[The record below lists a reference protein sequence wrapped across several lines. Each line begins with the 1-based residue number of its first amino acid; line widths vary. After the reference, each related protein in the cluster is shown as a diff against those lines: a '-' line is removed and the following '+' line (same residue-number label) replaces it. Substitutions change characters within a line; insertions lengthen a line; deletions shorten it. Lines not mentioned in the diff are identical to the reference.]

1 MRWIKTYTRRH
12 RLGFFMY
19 VLFCAIFAV
28 VLFLYRMPMEP
39 AVYAIGLCLTAAVIV
54 LIADSVRYRRKV
66 EILTWQLEA
75 VKEGTE
81 KLPGPEDEVE
91 QLYQMLLEN
100 AQIERARQVGNIL
113 QEKSE
118 MTDYFTLWTHQIKTP
133 IAAMYLLLQ
142 QEIPVQEADIAG
154 ENEREVDIAGKHERE
169 TDIARENE
177 RESNIAGENEKE
189 ADIAEG
195 MRENRISSG
204 RMREA
209 DIAWEQGI
217 AREQDGSQEF
227 YFAQRYYTQK
237 REIESELF
245 KIEQYVEMVLQYL
258 RLNSSVND
266 FVLQEYELDGIVRQA
281 VRKYAPMFI
290 RKKLSL
296 HYEPLQVKAVTDE
309 KWLTFVVEQVL
320 SNAIKYTS
328 SGDIYIRMESGC
340 LVIED
345 TGIGI
350 LPEDLPRIFDKGYTG
365 YNGRSDKKASGIGLY
380 LVKKILKKLGHKILI
395 ESEPGKGTKVKLLF

>member
-1 MRWIKTYTRRH
+1 MRWIRTYIRRH
-12 RLGFFMY
+12 RLGIFMY
-19 VLFCAIFAV
+19 VLFCIIFAV
-28 VLFLYRMPMEP
+28 VLFLYQMPMGP
-39 AVYAIGLCLTAAVIV
+39 AVYAIGLCMTLAVIV
-54 LIADSVRYRRKV
+54 LAADSVRYRRKV
-66 EILTWQLEA
+66 ETLTWQLEA

-81 KLPGPEDEVE
+81 KLPEPEDEVE
-91 QLYQMLLEN
+91 QLYQRLLEN
-100 AQIERARQVGNIL
+100 AQIERTCQVGDIL

-142 QEIPVQEADIAG
+142 QEIP
-154 ENEREVDIAGKHERE
+154 
-169 TDIARENE
+169 
-177 RESNIAGENEKE
+177 
-189 ADIAEG
+189 
-195 MRENRISSG
+195 
-204 RMREA
+204 
-209 DIAWEQGI
+209 
-217 AREQDGSQEF
+217 EQDRSREIHFMKQ
-227 YFAQRYYTQK
+227 YFIQK

-266 FVLQEYELDGIVRQA
+266 FVLQEYELDGMVRQA

-290 RKKLSL
+290 RRKLSL

-309 KWLTFVVEQVL
+309 KWLTFVLEQIL

-328 SGDIYIRMESGC
+328 AGDIFVRMEGGC
-340 LVIED
+340 LVVED

-380 LVKKILKKLGHKILI
+380 LVKKILEKLGHKILI

>member
-1 MRWIKTYTRRH
+1 MRWIRVYVKRH
-12 RLGFFMY
+12 RLGICMY
-19 VLFCAIFAV
+19 SLFCVIFAT

-39 AVYAIGLCLTAAVIV
+39 TVYAVSLCLTLAVIV
-54 LIADSVRYRRKV
+54 LITDSVRYRKKV

-81 KLPGPEDEVE
+81 KLPGPEDEIE
-91 QLYQMLLEN
+91 QLYQMLLKN
-100 AQIERARQVGNIL
+100 AQIEHARQVGNIL

-133 IAAMYLLLQ
+133 IAAMHLLLQ
-142 QEIPVQEADIAG
+142 QEIRLQAQEITVQE
-154 ENEREVDIAGKHERE
+154 ENKAQ
-169 TDIARENE
+169 
-177 RESNIAGENEKE
+177 
-189 ADIAEG
+189 
-195 MRENRISSG
+195 
-204 RMREA
+204 
-209 DIAWEQGI
+209 EQ
-217 AREQDGSQEF
+217 
-227 YFAQRYYTQK
+227 YYMQK
-237 REIESELF
+237 QEIESELF

-266 FVLQEYELDGIVRQA
+266 FVLQEYELDGIIRQA

-290 RKKLSL
+290 RRKLSL

-309 KWLTFVVEQVL
+309 KWMTFVLEQIL

-328 SGDIYIRMESGC
+328 SGDISIRMESGC

-380 LVKKILKKLGHKILI
+380 LVKKILNKLGHKILI

>member
-1 MRWIKTYTRRH
+1 M
-12 RLGFFMY
+12 
-19 VLFCAIFAV
+19 
-28 VLFLYRMPMEP
+28 
-39 AVYAIGLCLTAAVIV
+39 IV
-54 LIADSVRYRRKV
+54 LITDSARYRKKV

-81 KLPGPEDEVE
+81 KLPGPEDEIE
-91 QLYQMLLEN
+91 QLYQMLLKN
-100 AQIERARQVGNIL
+100 AQIEHARQVGNIL

-133 IAAMYLLLQ
+133 IAAMHLLLQ
-142 QEIPVQEADIAG
+142 QEIRLQAQEITVQE
-154 ENEREVDIAGKHERE
+154 ENKAQ
-169 TDIARENE
+169 
-177 RESNIAGENEKE
+177 
-189 ADIAEG
+189 
-195 MRENRISSG
+195 
-204 RMREA
+204 
-209 DIAWEQGI
+209 EQ
-217 AREQDGSQEF
+217 
-227 YFAQRYYTQK
+227 YYMQK
-237 REIESELF
+237 QEIESELF

-266 FVLQEYELDGIVRQA
+266 FVLQEYELDGIIRQA

-290 RKKLSL
+290 RRKLSL

-309 KWLTFVVEQVL
+309 KWMTFVLEQIL

-328 SGDIYIRMESGC
+328 SGDISIRMENGC

-380 LVKKILKKLGHKILI
+380 LVKKILNKLGHKILI

>member
-1 MRWIKTYTRRH
+1 MRWIRTYIRRH
-12 RLGFFMY
+12 RLGIFMY
-19 VLFCAIFAV
+19 VMFCSIFAV
-28 VLFLYRMPMEP
+28 VLFLYQMPMEP
-39 AVYAIGLCLTAAVIV
+39 AVYAIGLCMTLAVIV
-54 LIADSVRYRRKV
+54 LAADSVRYRRKV
-66 EILTWQLEA
+66 ETLTWQLEA

-81 KLPGPEDEVE
+81 KLPESEDEVE
-91 QLYQMLLEN
+91 QLYQRLLEN
-100 AQIERARQVGNIL
+100 AQIERTCQVGDIL

-142 QEIPVQEADIAG
+142 QQIPQ
-154 ENEREVDIAGKHERE
+154 
-169 TDIARENE
+169 
-177 RESNIAGENEKE
+177 
-189 ADIAEG
+189 
-195 MRENRISSG
+195 
-204 RMREA
+204 
-209 DIAWEQGI
+209 
-217 AREQDGSQEF
+217 QDRSQEIHF
-227 YFAQRYYTQK
+227 MKQYFIQK

-266 FVLQEYELDGIVRQA
+266 FVLQEYELDGMVRQA

-290 RKKLSL
+290 RRKLSL

-309 KWLTFVVEQVL
+309 KWLTFVLEQIL

-328 SGDIYIRMESGC
+328 AGDIFVRMEGGC
-340 LVIED
+340 LVVED

-380 LVKKILKKLGHKILI
+380 LVKKILEKLGHKILI

>member
-1 MRWIKTYTRRH
+1 
-12 RLGFFMY
+12 MY
-19 VLFCAIFAV
+19 SLFCVIFAT

-39 AVYAIGLCLTAAVIV
+39 MVYAVSLCLTLAVIV
-54 LIADSVRYRRKV
+54 LITDSVRYRKKV

-81 KLPGPEDEVE
+81 KLPGPEDEIE
-91 QLYQMLLEN
+91 QLYQMLLKN
-100 AQIERARQVGNIL
+100 AQIEHARQVGNIL

-133 IAAMYLLLQ
+133 IAAMHLLLQ
-142 QEIPVQEADIAG
+142 QEIRLQAQEITVQE
-154 ENEREVDIAGKHERE
+154 ENKAQ
-169 TDIARENE
+169 
-177 RESNIAGENEKE
+177 
-189 ADIAEG
+189 
-195 MRENRISSG
+195 
-204 RMREA
+204 
-209 DIAWEQGI
+209 EQ
-217 AREQDGSQEF
+217 
-227 YFAQRYYTQK
+227 YYMQK
-237 REIESELF
+237 QEIESELF

-266 FVLQEYELDGIVRQA
+266 FVLQEYELDGIIRQA

-290 RKKLSL
+290 RRKLSL

-309 KWLTFVVEQVL
+309 KWMTFVLEQIL

-328 SGDIYIRMESGC
+328 SGDISIRMESGC

-380 LVKKILKKLGHKILI
+380 LVKKILNKLGHKILI

>member
-1 MRWIKTYTRRH
+1 MWWIRVYVKRH
-12 RLGFFMY
+12 RLGICMY
-19 VLFCAIFAV
+19 SLFCVIFAT

-39 AVYAIGLCLTAAVIV
+39 TVYAVSLCLTLAVIV
-54 LIADSVRYRRKV
+54 LITDSARYRKKV

-81 KLPGPEDEVE
+81 KLPGPEDEIE
-91 QLYQMLLEN
+91 QLYQMLLKN
-100 AQIERARQVGNIL
+100 AQIEHARQVGNIL

-133 IAAMYLLLQ
+133 IAAMHLLLQ
-142 QEIPVQEADIAG
+142 QEIRLQAQEITVQE
-154 ENEREVDIAGKHERE
+154 ENKAQ
-169 TDIARENE
+169 
-177 RESNIAGENEKE
+177 
-189 ADIAEG
+189 
-195 MRENRISSG
+195 
-204 RMREA
+204 
-209 DIAWEQGI
+209 EQ
-217 AREQDGSQEF
+217 
-227 YFAQRYYTQK
+227 YYMQK
-237 REIESELF
+237 QEIESELF

-266 FVLQEYELDGIVRQA
+266 FVLQEYELDGIIRQA

-290 RKKLSL
+290 RRKLSL

-309 KWLTFVVEQVL
+309 KWMTFVLEQIL

-328 SGDIYIRMESGC
+328 SGDISIRMENGC

-380 LVKKILKKLGHKILI
+380 LVKKILNKLGHKILI

>member
-1 MRWIKTYTRRH
+1 MRWIRVYVKRH
-12 RLGFFMY
+12 RLGICMY
-19 VLFCAIFAV
+19 SLFCVIFAT

-39 AVYAIGLCLTAAVIV
+39 TVYAVSLCLTLAVIV
-54 LIADSVRYRRKV
+54 LITDSARYRKKV

-81 KLPGPEDEVE
+81 KLPGPEDEIE
-91 QLYQMLLEN
+91 QLYQMLLKN
-100 AQIERARQVGNIL
+100 AQIEHARQVGNIL

-133 IAAMYLLLQ
+133 IAAMHLLLQ
-142 QEIPVQEADIAG
+142 QEIRLQAQEITVQE
-154 ENEREVDIAGKHERE
+154 ENKAQ
-169 TDIARENE
+169 
-177 RESNIAGENEKE
+177 
-189 ADIAEG
+189 
-195 MRENRISSG
+195 
-204 RMREA
+204 
-209 DIAWEQGI
+209 EQ
-217 AREQDGSQEF
+217 
-227 YFAQRYYTQK
+227 YYMQK
-237 REIESELF
+237 QEIESELF

-266 FVLQEYELDGIVRQA
+266 FVLQEYELDGIIRQA

-290 RKKLSL
+290 RRKLSL

-309 KWLTFVVEQVL
+309 KWMTFVLEQIL

-328 SGDIYIRMESGC
+328 SGDISIRMENGC

-380 LVKKILKKLGHKILI
+380 LVKKILNKLGHKILI

>member
-1 MRWIKTYTRRH
+1 MRWIRVYVKRH
-12 RLGFFMY
+12 RLGICMY
-19 VLFCAIFAV
+19 SLFCVIFAT

-39 AVYAIGLCLTAAVIV
+39 MVYAVSLCLTLAVIV
-54 LIADSVRYRRKV
+54 LITDSVRYRKKV

-81 KLPGPEDEVE
+81 KLPGPEDEIE
-91 QLYQMLLEN
+91 QLYQMLLKN
-100 AQIERARQVGNIL
+100 AQIEHARQVGNIL

-133 IAAMYLLLQ
+133 IAAMHLLLQ
-142 QEIPVQEADIAG
+142 QEIRLQAQEITVQE
-154 ENEREVDIAGKHERE
+154 ENKAQ
-169 TDIARENE
+169 
-177 RESNIAGENEKE
+177 
-189 ADIAEG
+189 
-195 MRENRISSG
+195 
-204 RMREA
+204 
-209 DIAWEQGI
+209 EQ
-217 AREQDGSQEF
+217 
-227 YFAQRYYTQK
+227 YYMQK
-237 REIESELF
+237 QEIESELF

-266 FVLQEYELDGIVRQA
+266 FVLQEYELDGIIRQA

-290 RKKLSL
+290 RRKLSL

-309 KWLTFVVEQVL
+309 KWMTFVLEQIL

-328 SGDIYIRMESGC
+328 SGDISIRMESGC

-380 LVKKILKKLGHKILI
+380 LVKKILNKLGHKILI

>member
-1 MRWIKTYTRRH
+1 MRWIRVYVKRH
-12 RLGFFMY
+12 RLGICMY
-19 VLFCAIFAV
+19 SLFCVIFAT

-39 AVYAIGLCLTAAVIV
+39 MVYAVSLCLTLAVIV
-54 LIADSVRYRRKV
+54 LITDSVRYRKKV

-81 KLPGPEDEVE
+81 KLPGPEDEIE
-91 QLYQMLLEN
+91 QLYQMLLKN
-100 AQIERARQVGNIL
+100 AQIEHARQVGNIL

-133 IAAMYLLLQ
+133 IAAMHLLLQ
-142 QEIPVQEADIAG
+142 QEIRLQAQEITVQE
-154 ENEREVDIAGKHERE
+154 ENKAQ
-169 TDIARENE
+169 
-177 RESNIAGENEKE
+177 
-189 ADIAEG
+189 
-195 MRENRISSG
+195 
-204 RMREA
+204 
-209 DIAWEQGI
+209 EQ
-217 AREQDGSQEF
+217 
-227 YFAQRYYTQK
+227 YYMQK
-237 REIESELF
+237 QEIESELF

-266 FVLQEYELDGIVRQA
+266 FVLQEYELDGIIRQA

-290 RKKLSL
+290 RRKLSL

-309 KWLTFVVEQVL
+309 KWMTFVLEQIL

-328 SGDIYIRMESGC
+328 SGDISIRMENGC

-380 LVKKILKKLGHKILI
+380 LVKKILNKLGHKILI

>member
-1 MRWIKTYTRRH
+1 MRWIKTYMRRH

-19 VLFCAIFAV
+19 VLFCAIFAA

-142 QEIPVQEADIAG
+142 QEIPVQESDMAG
-154 ENEREVDIAGKHERE
+154 
-169 TDIARENE
+169 
-177 RESNIAGENEKE
+177 
-189 ADIAEG
+189 
-195 MRENRISSG
+195 
-204 RMREA
+204 
-209 DIAWEQGI
+209 EQGI
-217 AREQDGSQEF
+217 ARGQDGSQEF